1 MSFILDALKKAESRR
16 GQPPPSMPAETPLGD
31 IAPRQNEPRR
41 MAVTTVALASGIV
54 VIATLAWWLGRQ
66 SSPPA
71 AMTDTA
77 APAAMMQL
85 PVDEGSREIRPLD
98 READRSTRRR
108 TSSSADNTVQR
119 VAAPPAGSRV
129 QPGQSR
135 PVEAAPSL
143 PQVTIPPRS
152 NEDLPSY
159 EEIVLSGRVQLPAL
173 HLDIHVY
180 ADAPERRFVFI
191 NNRKYR
197 QGQQLDEG
205 GQVER
210 ITPFGAVLV
219 FRGHRFE
226 LTPD

>member
-16 GQPPPSMPAETPLGD
+16 GQPPPSTPVETPFGD
-31 IAPRQNEPRR
+31 IAPAQEPSRR
-41 MAVTTVALASGIV
+41 IPITALALVSGIV

-71 AMTDTA
+71 AMADTA
-77 APAAMMQL
+77 SQAVMVQL

-98 READRSTRRR
+98 READRSTRRATR
-108 TSSSADNTVQR
+108 SSANNIVQS
-119 VAAPPAGSRV
+119 AAPTPART
-129 QPGQSR
+129 
-135 PVEAAPSL
+135 
-143 PQVTIPPRS
+143 QVTSGQRDTV
-152 NEDLPSY
+152 EVARQAQQATLRQRGDEELPSY
-159 EEIVLSGRVQLPAL
+159 EELVLSGRVQLPEL

-180 ADAPERRFVFI
+180 SDAPERRFVFV

-197 QGQQLDEG
+197 QGEQLDEG

-226 LTPD
+226 LAPD